1 MGFPC
6 AQVAGMDARF
16 GGKASCCCCC
26 WCWCPSCPRMM
37 GKSCPVWDGIWDGKN
52 LWVFGPCFC
61 ERFATFPKVQGH
73 QSENL
78 YTNDSRTQIGR
89 HLHSLPK
96 SCFGRLPTT
105 FAVFFFVSECH
116 PFVSEFSVRG
126 GLRNNSLGLTIH
138 GILKPFF
145 KKTID
150 SFPKTL
156 VHSNEVEAQKWWV
169 NSELQVFRIFLQS
182 LFVSLSWTFQSFIEP
197 FWIERLLDTK

>member
-1 MGFPC
+1 MEEIRICGPPN
-6 AQVAGMDARF
+6 GLPLRP
-16 GGKASCCCCC
+16 GS
-26 WCWCPSCPRMM
+26 
-37 GKSCPVWDGIWDGKN
+37 WDGCTLRWEGLLLLLLLLVLVPKLPKNDGQE
-52 LWVFGPCFC
+52 LSCLGWYLFLPCFC

-105 FAVFFFVSECH
+105 FAVFFFFVSECH

-156 VHSNEVEAQKWWV
+156 VHSNEVEAQK
-169 NSELQVFRIFLQS
+169 
-182 LFVSLSWTFQSFIEP
+182 
-197 FWIERLLDTK
+197 